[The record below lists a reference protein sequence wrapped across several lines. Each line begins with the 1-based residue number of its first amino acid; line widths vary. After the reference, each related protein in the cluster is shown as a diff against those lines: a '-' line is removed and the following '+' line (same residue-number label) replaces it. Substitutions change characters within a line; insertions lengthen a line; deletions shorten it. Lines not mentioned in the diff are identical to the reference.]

1 MTAHEYLEN
10 VLNSHALNDW
20 EVESLRNKR
29 SEIETYLRSC
39 FGQDITNFYYSGSI
53 AKGTAIRLSYDL
65 DLCVYFKRDSFDS
78 LRDMYEQVYTKLDQR
93 YSLEPKTVSIAIKG
107 SNVDIVPPRRI
118 DETGVLVNLYRRDID
133 SQIQTSI
140 SIHVKTISASGV
152 RNIIKLIK
160 IWKQRHNLHFKS
172 FALELLVIKSLKDK
186 VLDGYDNKVWEVL
199 KYIRDDVLT
208 VRLEDP
214 ANSNNV
220 VSDVILGKDKQ
231 AMTTQAIVSL
241 NQGSWSDII
250 W

>member
-10 VLNSHALNDW
+10 VLNSHTLNDR

-39 FGQDITNFYYSGSI
+39 FGQDITNLYYSGSI

-65 DLCVYFKRDSFDS
+65 DLCVYFKRDSFNS
-78 LRDMYEQVYTKLDQR
+78 LRDMYEQVYTNLDQR
-93 YSLEPKTVSIAIKG
+93 YYVQPKTVSIAIKG
-107 SNVDIVPPRRI
+107 SNVDIVPARRI
-118 DETGVLVNLYRRDID
+118 DNTGVLVNLYRRDTN

-160 IWKQRHNLHFKS
+160 TWKRRHNLHFKS

-186 VLDGYDNKVWEVL
+186 VLHGYDNKVWEVL
-199 KYIRDDVLT
+199 KYIRDNVLT

-214 ANSNNV
+214 TNSNNI
-220 VSDVILGKDKQ
+220 VSDLILEKNKQ
-231 AMTTQAIVSL
+231 AMRTQAMVSL
-241 NQGSWSDII
+241 SQGS
-250 W
+250 